1 MKSRNTR
8 QQILDA
14 TQRLIEKGGFAR
26 LTTREIALKAGCA
39 EGTIFKYFKHKDDL
53 CLSVVLE
60 NAPRFKGIL
69 TAKRAGRRTV
79 QKNLQDIASA
89 SLHFSEKL
97 IPLAAALFADVELLS
112 RQRQALNESRGG
124 PKEAFDL
131 IATYISDE
139 QQLGRIRPDV
149 EPLTVSVL
157 LLGSCFHRAFLRQ
170 AMGKNLLPMS
180 DQEFVAALV
189 STLMRGLSPVNL
201 TSGIG
206 TGVPKPR
213 AGASGKPLRSNQTSI
228 RRVAQR

>member
-1 MKSRNTR
+1 MKRRDTR

-26 LTTREIALKAGCA
+26 LTTREIAQKAGCA
-39 EGTIFKYFKHKDDL
+39 EGTIFKYFKHKDEL

-60 NAPRFKGIL
+60 NAPRFKGVL
-69 TAKRAGRRTV
+69 AERRAGRRTV

-89 SLHFSEKL
+89 SLRFSEKL
-97 IPLAAALFADVELLS
+97 IPLAAALCADVELLT
-112 RQRQALNESRGG
+112 RQRQALNQGRGG

-131 IATYISDE
+131 IAAYVFEE
-139 QQLGRIRPDV
+139 QQLGRIRSDV
-149 EPLTVSVL
+149 VPLTVSVM

-180 DQEFVAALV
+180 DQEFAAALV
-189 STLMRGLSPVNL
+189 STLMQGLSPA
-201 TSGIG
+201 TEASGIS

-213 AGASGKPLRSNQTSI
+213 AGTSGKALRSNRTST
-228 RRVAQR
+228 RTVAQR